1 MDNDIL
7 NSRSEISIEIRDG
20 KMQKSNGSKVTMGD
34 VARMANVSKSTVSHV
49 LNDTKHVSAKTRN
62 KILKV
67 IEETGYTPNLVAK
80 ALKKSETRTIGLV
93 ISDIQNQFF
102 IDVIK
107 AISDACIQ
115 NNYTVFLADSNDNA
129 KRELEIVQ
137 SFCERCVDGFI
148 LSPTTGSEKYVGKY
162 VKEREIPIVYI
173 DRMLGADGDW
183 VGSENEKSMEK
194 MTDHL
199 ISLGHQRIA
208 FVAGL
213 RNISTTE
220 ERIRGYRNSLAKS
233 GIPYDESLV
242 IEGESRSVPTE
253 KRTIDIVQ
261 KMASRE
267 DRPTAIIAANNLMV
281 LGVMKALDSLGI
293 KVPDEMAVAAFDDCE
308 WAALFHPGL
317 TTIAQPCKEIG
328 QKAAELLIDRI
339 QHGTG
344 SPQRIYFQ
352 TDLVV
357 RESCGAKLDKSAGKE
372 V

>member
-1 MDNDIL
+1 
-7 NSRSEISIEIRDG
+7 
-20 KMQKSNGSKVTMGD
+20 MQKSNGSKVTIGD
-34 VARMANVSKSTVSHV
+34 VARIANVSKSTVSHV
-49 LNDTKHVSAKTRN
+49 LNDTKHVSDRTKD

-93 ISDIQNQFF
+93 ISDIQNQYF

-115 NNYTVFLADSNDNA
+115 NNYTVFLADSNDDP

-148 LSPTTGSEKYVGKY
+148 LSPTAESEKYVGKY
-162 VKEREIPIVYI
+162 FEEKDIPVVYI
-173 DRMLGADGDW
+173 DRMLGGNGDW

-194 MTDHL
+194 LTDHL
-199 ISLGHQRIA
+199 ISLGHRRIA

-220 ERIRGYRNSLAKS
+220 ERIRGYQNSLAKY
-233 GIPYDESLV
+233 GIPYDGSLV
-242 IEGESRSVPTE
+242 IEGESRTVPTE
-253 KRTIDIVQ
+253 IRTKDIVR
-261 KMASRE
+261 KMARQAN
-267 DRPTAIIAANNLMV
+267 RPTAIIAANNLMV

-293 KVPDEMAVAAFDDCE
+293 KVPEDMAVAAFDDCE

-317 TTIAQPCKEIG
+317 TTVAQPCREIG

-339 QHGTG
+339 QHGAG
-344 SPQRIYFQ
+344 APQKIYFQ
-352 TDLVV
+352 TKLII
-357 RESCGAKLDKSAGKE
+357 RESCGAKLDNSSRPD
-372 V
+372 